1 MSSTELLDVEINEQ
15 IEEDI
20 NDYLYYKKLFIS
32 QIKNHVKVANSDDNT
47 NNNELIIRFTYLS
60 RPISK
65 VEIVGVIRSIEKRK
79 RLTVICDDG
88 TACILCVKILDSLEN
103 SIVTMA
109 VGDTVLI
116 QGNIAKFET
125 NETPYDYG
133 LKINKIEVIN
143 EANVELYHWTRTMY
157 LHSKEY
163 NKAIINMSQSR

>member
-1 MSSTELLDVEINEQ
+1 MSSTELLDTEANEQ
-15 IEEDI
+15 IEENI

-32 QIKNHVKVANSDDNT
+32 QIKNHVKVVNSHNTNNT
-47 NNNELIIRFTYLS
+47 NNNESIIRFTYLNG
-60 RPISK
+60 PISK
-65 VEIVGVIRSIEKRK
+65 VEIVGIIRSIEKRK

-88 TACILCVKILDSLEN
+88 TDCILCVKFLDNLEN
-103 SIVTMA
+103 SMITMA

-143 EANVELYHWTRTMY
+143 DANVELYHWTRTMY

-163 NKAIINMSQSR
+163 NKAIIQ